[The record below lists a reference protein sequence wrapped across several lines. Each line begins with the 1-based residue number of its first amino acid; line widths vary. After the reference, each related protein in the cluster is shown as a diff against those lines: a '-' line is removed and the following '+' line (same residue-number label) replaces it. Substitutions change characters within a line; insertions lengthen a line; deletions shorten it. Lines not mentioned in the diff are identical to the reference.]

1 MKRRT
6 FLQAAAATPLAAA
19 LPRAWAQQSNFEPR
33 PGDWRAYEVVTR
45 VEVLKPTG
53 VTRVWIPLPSV
64 EGSYQKTGANSWS
77 GNAATARIVSD
88 GKYGASMM
96 YAEFAASESTPV
108 IEVTSRIETRDRA
121 TDFSRLDPAITLE
134 PAARRFYTEPTVLVP
149 TDGIVR
155 TTAIEATQGAKTE
168 LEKVRAIYDWVVVN
182 TLRDPKTRGCGVG
195 DIKSMLEN
203 KALSGKCADLNAL
216 FVGLSRAC
224 GPLAHNVYGI
234 RVAKSAFGYRSLGAG
249 TENIT
254 RAQHCRAEVFLTGLG
269 WVPMDPADVRKVVL
283 EEKPQPTTLDDPV
296 VPPVRKALFGGW
308 EMNWLA
314 YNDAHD
320 VKLPG
325 SKAAPIGF
333 LMYPQCETGEGLR
346 DSLDPDNF
354 RYRITARSA

>member
-1 MKRRT
+1 
-6 FLQAAAATPLAAA
+6 
-19 LPRAWAQQSNFEPR
+19 
-33 PGDWRAYEVVTR
+33 
-45 VEVLKPTG
+45 
-53 VTRVWIPLPSV
+53 
-64 EGSYQKTGANSWS
+64 
-77 GNAATARIVSD
+77 
-88 GKYGASMM
+88 
-96 YAEFAASESTPV
+96 V
-108 IEVTSRIETRDRA
+108 IEVTSRVATRDRA
-121 TDFSRLDPAITLE
+121 TDFSKLDPAITLE

-155 TTAIEATQGAKTE
+155 TTALEVTTGAKTE
-168 LEKVRAIYDWVVVN
+168 VEKVRAIYDWIVVN
-182 TLRDPKTRGCGVG
+182 TSRDPKTRGCGVG

-203 KALSGKCADLNAL
+203 QTLSGKCADLNAL
-216 FVGLSRAC
+216 FVGLSRAS
-224 GPLAHNVYGI
+224 GIPARDVYGI

-283 EEKPQPTTLDDPV
+283 EERPQPTTLDDPI

-333 LMYPQCETGEGLR
+333 LMYPQCETAEGTR

-354 RYRITARSA
+354 RYKITARAA